1 MMINACISAWNFF
14 FGGRGNVF
22 DDTVHEIGKNT
33 FFNLSFCGEIIDPI
47 ANIQK

>member
-1 MMINACISAWNFF
+1 MHVYQHEFF
-14 FGGRGNVF
+14 FFGGGGGRGNVF
-22 DDTVHEIGKNT
+22 YDTVHEIGKKT